1 MAWKRAVRLD
11 RPSRSPTTGDE
22 VLFFDLIH
30 HGLEGFGV
38 VHREVSEDLAVE
50 FDARLGQLTHECA
63 VGHAVLACTCI
74 DALNP
79 QAAEL
84 TLAEL
89 SSDVSVLEAFFDR
102 VLGDRP
108 NVLPGTVVP
117 FGHFEDLL
125 ATCA

>member
-1 MAWKRAVRLD
+1 M
-11 RPSRSPTTGDE
+11 
-22 VLFFDLIH
+22 
-30 HGLEGFGV
+30 
-38 VHREVSEDLAVE
+38 
-50 FDARLGQLTHECA
+50 
-63 VGHAVLACTCI
+63 LACTCV

-89 SSDVSVLEAFFDR
+89 ASDVSVLEAFFDG

-117 FGHFEDLL
+117 FGHFQDFLPTRS
-125 ATCA
+125 AGDGIV

>member
-1 MAWKRAVRLD
+1 MKKGG
-11 RPSRSPTTGDE
+11 PFGPPFHSPTTGVE
-22 VLFFDLIH
+22 VLFLDLIH
-30 HGLEGFGV
+30 HCLEGFRV
-38 VHREVSEDLAVE
+38 VHGKVCKDLAVE
-50 FDARLGQLTHECA
+50 LDARLGQLAHECT
-63 VGHAVLACTCI
+63 VGHAVLASTCI

-89 SSDVSVLEAFFDR
+89 ASYVCVLKAFFDG

-117 FGHFEDLL
+117 FGHFKDLL
-125 ATCA
+125 ATSA